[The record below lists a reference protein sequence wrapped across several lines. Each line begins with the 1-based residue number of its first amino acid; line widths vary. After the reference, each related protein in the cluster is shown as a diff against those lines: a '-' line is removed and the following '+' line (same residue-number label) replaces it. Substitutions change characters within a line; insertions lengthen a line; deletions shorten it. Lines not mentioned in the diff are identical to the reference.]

1 MATEAAWWNF
11 AVGHCMLLRQHCA
24 RFAHRPGV
32 RISVHL
38 AIGTIFLWLFLR
50 QVNLGHAISAAA
62 RAAIL
67 PLAIALFAYA
77 VDFLLRAFRFWMLL
91 QQASAQRLPW
101 RAVPGPFI
109 ASFGISDLLPL
120 RAGDV
125 FRLLWFQRQM
135 DLRPSIVLGSMM
147 IERFLDL
154 FALLLLALAI
164 LGWHLGDAWLLCLGL
179 LALLGGGAAVLILVG
194 TRLSGRADD
203 MRWRWLAGLVAAL
216 GCFRLLRSPR
226 LFLNLTGISLV
237 CWLLEAVVL
246 LGTWVA
252 LGGAIGQWIA
262 PIAAF
267 IASTLGTLFPGLPGH
282 FGTFELFGL
291 ETFSRMGVA
300 PDFAAA
306 VLLLAHMLLWAPTAL
321 FAILW
326 LMLNR
331 SGKAAK

>member
-1 MATEAAWWNF
+1 MTTHAAWWNF
-11 AVGHCMLLRQHCA
+11 TVGHCISLRQRCV
-24 RFAHRPGV
+24 RFAQRPAV
-32 RISVHL
+32 RTALHL
-38 AIGTIFLWLFLR
+38 TIGAIFLWLFLR
-50 QVNLGHAISAAA
+50 QVNLGHAISAVAG
-62 RAAIL
+62 AAIL
-67 PLAIALFAYA
+67 PLVMALVAYA
-77 VDFLLRAFRFWMLL
+77 VDFLLRALRFWMLL

-135 DLRPSIVLGSMM
+135 GLRPSIVLGSMM

-154 FALLLLALAI
+154 FALLILAIAI
-164 LGWHLGDAWLLCLGL
+164 LGWHLGDAWMLCLGL
-179 LALLGGGAAVLILVG
+179 LALLGAGAGALIFIG
-194 TRLSGRADD
+194 AILSGRADG
-203 MRWRWLAGLVAAL
+203 MRWKWLAGLVAAL
-216 GCFRLLRSPR
+216 GCFHSLRSPR
-226 LFLNLTGISLV
+226 LLLNLTGISLV
-237 CWLLEAVVL
+237 CWLLEAVVI
-246 LGTWVA
+246 LGAWVS
-252 LGGAIGQWIA
+252 LGGAIGQWVA
-262 PIAAF
+262 PMAAF

-291 ETFSRMGVA
+291 EAFSRVGVA